1 MTWLLA
7 LAGALLLVLL
17 AYDVFETVFHP
28 GGHGGPVFGLQTHAV
43 WGLFRTIGV
52 GRDGTT
58 RNWLLCRAAPLM
70 APLTLITWAA
80 MLVLG
85 FALLYIPW
93 IHTFLFSTGHLRTP
107 FLEAVYY
114 STMMAT
120 SLGNGDMVADLDSL
134 RMVSSVESLSG
145 VALLSVAVS
154 YLINIYGHQG
164 EGDTLAMK
172 IHSMLEGRGQHI
184 LALTDPVAVDAVARQ
199 LESTTDLLTRMM
211 QAYEQYP
218 ILHYFRPNDES
229 ESLPVQVGRLLFLLR
244 GMEGTAL
251 GVHPSVVPLERT
263 VMKYLSEVDRHLVPR
278 GFEPR
283 GTSDAAAQSEARYD
297 RVLKYLRYR

>member
-7 LAGALLLVLL
+7 VAGALLLVAL

-28 GGHGGPVFGLQTHAV
+28 GGHGGPVFDLQTHAV
-43 WGLFRTIGV
+43 WGLFRTIGA

-70 APLTLITWAA
+70 APLTLVIWAA

-85 FALLYIPW
+85 FALVYIPW
-93 IHTFLFSTGHLRTP
+93 IHTFLFPAGHLRTP
-107 FLEAVYY
+107 FLESIYY
-114 STMMAT
+114 STMAAT

-134 RMVSSVESLSG
+134 RMVTSVESLSG
-145 VALLSVAVS
+145 VALVSVAVS

-164 EGDTLAMK
+164 QGDTVARK
-172 IHSMLEGRGQHI
+172 IHSTLNGRDQYL
-184 LALTDPVAVDAVARQ
+184 LALTDPVEVDAFARQ
-199 LESTTDLLTRMM
+199 LESMTDLLTRMM

-218 ILHYFRPNDES
+218 ILHYFRPNDAS

-244 GMEGTAL
+244 GLEGTAL
-251 GVHPSVVPLERT
+251 GLHPSIVPLERT
-263 VMKYLSEVDRHLVPR
+263 VMRYLAEVNEHLVPR
-278 GFEPR
+278 GFEP
-283 GTSDAAAQSEARYD
+283 GGIHDATAESEARYD

>member
-7 LAGALLLVLL
+7 VAGALLLVVL
-17 AYDVFETVFHP
+17 AYDVLETVFHP
-28 GGHGGPVFGLQTHAV
+28 GGHGGPVFDLQTHAV
-43 WGLFRTIGV
+43 WAVFRRIGV
-52 GRDGTT
+52 GRDG
-58 RNWLLCRAAPLM
+58 RVRDWLLCRAAPLM
-70 APLTLITWAA
+70 APLTLMIWAA

-85 FALLYIPW
+85 FALVYLPW
-93 IHTFLFSTGHLRTP
+93 IHTFLLSPGHLRTP
-107 FLEAVYY
+107 FPEAIYY

-154 YLINIYGHQG
+154 YLINIYGYQG
-164 EGDTLAMK
+164 QGDTLAQK
-172 IHSMLEGRGQHI
+172 IHFVLEGREQHL
-184 LALTDPVAVDAVARQ
+184 LALTDPVEVDAVARQ

-218 ILHYFRPNDES
+218 ILHYFRPNNAS
-229 ESLPVQVGRLLFLLR
+229 ESLPVQVGRLLSLLR
-244 GMEGTAL
+244 DLEGSAL
-251 GVHPSVVPLERT
+251 GLHPSIVPLERT
-263 VMKYLSEVDRHLVPR
+263 VMKYLTEMNRHLVPR
-278 GFEPR
+278 GFER
-283 GTSDAAAQSEARYD
+283 GATPDAAGSEAQYD